1 MNGNPYHTTCW
12 GGILLT
18 DQTYKVS
25 KQITN
30 QNKTLEEKTAQ
41 NTTN

>member
-1 MNGNPYHTTCW
+1 
-12 GGILLT
+12 
-18 DQTYKVS
+18 VS

-41 NTTN
+41 NTTK